1 MQDDFNLY
9 EWKDTLREQSINGLD
24 ASTKVIEFLR
34 SKIYPKLSDDEMDKF
49 IIAIADHLFLDVPSY
64 RLDEEYTTSVDKQ
77 TIKLDDL
84 SFDMLG
90 EKPMFGFDAQNNDDS
105 STKLHNDKDL
115 ERWKDSVKSKYG
127 NVDLKIDLD
136 ASDEIQV
143 MDKQFQ
149 DDKESYIQ
157 GKGRALKKM
166 GTNV

>member
-1 MQDDFNLY
+1 MRDDFDIY
-9 EWKDTLREQSINGLD
+9 EYKDQLREQSLSGLD

-49 IIAIADHLFLDVPSY
+49 IIAIVDHLSLDVPSY
-64 RLDEEYTTSVDKQ
+64 RLDEQTVQ

-84 SFDMLG
+84 TFDQLG
-90 EKPMFGFDAQNNDDS
+90 PKPMFGFDAQNNDDS
-105 STKLHNDKDL
+105 STKLHNQDDL
-115 ERWKDSVKSKYG
+115 ERWRDGIMGKYG
-127 NVDLKIDLD
+127 NVDIKVDLD

>member
-49 IIAIADHLFLDVPSY
+49 IIAIADHLSLDVPSY
-64 RLDEEYTTSVDKQ
+64 RLDEQTVQ

-84 SFDMLG
+84 TFDQLG
-90 EKPMFGFDAQNNDDS
+90 PKPMFGFDAQNNDDS
-105 STKLHNDKDL
+105 STKLHNDDDL
-115 ERWKDSVKSKYG
+115 KRWKDSVKSKYG

-157 GKGRALKKM
+157 GKGRALKDM

>member
-1 MQDDFNLY
+1 MKDGFDLY
-9 EWKDTLREQSINGLD
+9 EYNINIRNRALN
-24 ASTKVIEFLR
+24 E
-34 SKIYPKLSDDEMDKF
+34 
-49 IIAIADHLFLDVPSY
+49 
-64 RLDEEYTTSVDKQ
+64 Q

-105 STKLHNDKDL
+105 STKLHNDEDL
-115 ERWKDSVKSKYG
+115 KRWSDGIKSKYE
-127 NVDLKIDLD
+127 NVDIKIDLD

-149 DDKESYIQ
+149 DDKESYTQ
-157 GKGRALKKM
+157 RKGRALKDL

>member
-49 IIAIADHLFLDVPSY
+49 IIAIADHLSLDVPSY
-64 RLDEEYTTSVDKQ
+64 RLDEQTVQ

-84 SFDMLG
+84 TFDQLG
-90 EKPMFGFDAQNNDDS
+90 PKPMFGFDATNQDDS
-105 STKLHNDKDL
+105 STKLHNDDDL
-115 ERWKDSVKSKYG
+115 ERWKDGIMSKYG
-127 NVDLKIDLD
+127 NVDVLINLD

-149 DDKESYIQ
+149 DDKESYTQ
-157 GKGRALKKM
+157 RKGRALKDM

>member
-1 MQDDFNLY
+1 MRDDFDIY
-9 EWKDTLREQSINGLD
+9 EYKDQLREQSLSGLD
-24 ASTKVIEFLR
+24 ATTKVIEYLR

-49 IIAIADHLFLDVPSY
+49 IIAIADHLSLDVPSY
-64 RLDEEYTTSVDKQ
+64 RLDEQTVQ

-84 SFDMLG
+84 TFDQLG
-90 EKPMFGFDAQNNDDS
+90 PKPMFGFDAQNNDDS
-105 STKLHNDKDL
+105 STKLHNQDDL
-115 ERWKDSVKSKYG
+115 DRWKDGIMSKYG

-149 DDKESYIQ
+149 DDKESYTQ
-157 GKGRALKKM
+157 RKGRALKDM

>member
-9 EWKDTLREQSINGLD
+9 EWKDTLREQSLNGLD

-49 IIAIADHLFLDVPSY
+49 IIAIADHLSLDVPSY
-64 RLDEEYTTSVDKQ
+64 RLDEQTVQ

-84 SFDMLG
+84 TFDQLG
-90 EKPMFGFDAQNNDDS
+90 PKPMFGFDAQNNDDS

>member
-9 EWKDTLREQSINGLD
+9 EWKDTLREQSLNGLD

-49 IIAIADHLFLDVPSY
+49 IIAIADHLSLDVPSY
-64 RLDEEYTTSVDKQ
+64 RLDEQTVQ

-84 SFDMLG
+84 TFDQLG
-90 EKPMFGFDAQNNDDS
+90 PKPMFGFDAQNNDDS

-166 GTNV
+166 GTNL

>member
-9 EWKDTLREQSINGLD
+9 EWKDTLREQSLNGLD

-49 IIAIADHLFLDVPSY
+49 IIAIADHLSLDVPSY
-64 RLDEEYTTSVDKQ
+64 RLDEQTVQ

-84 SFDMLG
+84 TFDQLG
-90 EKPMFGFDAQNNDDS
+90 PKPMFGFDAQNNDDS
-105 STKLHNDKDL
+105 STKLHNDDDL
-115 ERWKDSVKSKYG
+115 KRWKDGIMSKYG
-127 NVDLKIDLD
+127 NVDVLINLD

-149 DDKESYIQ
+149 DDKESYTQ
-157 GKGRALKKM
+157 RKGRALKDM

>member
-9 EWKDTLREQSINGLD
+9 EWKDTLREQSLNGLD

-49 IIAIADHLFLDVPSY
+49 IIAIADHLSLDVPSY
-64 RLDEEYTTSVDKQ
+64 RLDEQTVQ

-84 SFDMLG
+84 TFDQLG
-90 EKPMFGFDAQNNDDS
+90 PKPMFGFDATNQDDS
-105 STKLHNDKDL
+105 STKLHNQDDL

-166 GTNV
+166 GTNL

>member
-1 MQDDFNLY
+1 MKDGFDLY
-9 EWKDTLREQSINGLD
+9 EYNINIRNRALN
-24 ASTKVIEFLR
+24 E
-34 SKIYPKLSDDEMDKF
+34 
-49 IIAIADHLFLDVPSY
+49 
-64 RLDEEYTTSVDKQ
+64 Q

-84 SFDMLG
+84 TFELLG
-90 EKPMFGFDAQNNDDS
+90 PKPMFGFDAQNRDDS
-105 STKLHNDKDL
+105 SSKLHNQDDL
-115 ERWKDSVKSKYG
+115 DRWKDGIMSKYG
-127 NVDLKIDLD
+127 NVDIKVDLD